1 MESFET
7 ETYVNRYL
15 IDHYDREGYV
25 LNCNGGYFKHG
36 KAYSVEKMA
45 KVALAYH
52 EAFLLEDG
60 RPKVRSLAKKLKVSH
75 VYIYKVAKGLN
86 LTAKIDKFRPPQKVG
101 IPGFY
106 KLTVVDYW
114 MLVQLRKECDS
125 RSLASYRYELYHRT
139 GTLISRST
147 IHRIFHKAYLYRGGL
162 RKPNLIPLDKFKP
175 SNIQRARDFVQI
187 ISNFPLARLKFVDEK
202 LLKNSEGLT
211 RKVRVCPMTKKV

>member
-1 MESFET
+1 M
-7 ETYVNRYL
+7 
-15 IDHYDREGYV
+15 
-25 LNCNGGYFKHG
+25 
-36 KAYSVEKMA
+36 
-45 KVALAYH
+45 
-52 EAFLLEDG
+52 
-60 RPKVRSLAKKLKVSH
+60 
-75 VYIYKVAKGLN
+75 
-86 LTAKIDKFRPPQKVG
+86 G

-114 MLVQLRKECDS
+114 MLLQLRKECDS
-125 RSLASYRYELYHRT
+125 RSLASYRYELFHRT

-211 RKVRVCPMTKKV
+211 RKVRVCPSNQRKRTFFFSAGRL